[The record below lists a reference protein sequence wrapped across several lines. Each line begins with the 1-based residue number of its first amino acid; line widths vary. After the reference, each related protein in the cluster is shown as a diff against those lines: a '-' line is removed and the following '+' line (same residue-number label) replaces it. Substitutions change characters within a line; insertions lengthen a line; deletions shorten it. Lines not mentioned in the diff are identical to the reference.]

1 MALVG
6 GKIQVR
12 TTYHLRI
19 ELYNYVNLFNLF
31 LIIGGK
37 MIYFIIIV
45 LIVLWV
51 ISIFFKAVRNVIE
64 FILSVLGLS
73 PKTVEFII
81 SVIIII
87 LFLKLIGCF

>member
-1 MALVG
+1 
-6 GKIQVR
+6 
-12 TTYHLRI
+12 
-19 ELYNYVNLFNLF
+19 
-31 LIIGGK
+31 

-64 FILSVLGLS
+64 FILSALGLS

>member
-1 MALVG
+1 
-6 GKIQVR
+6 
-12 TTYHLRI
+12 
-19 ELYNYVNLFNLF
+19 
-31 LIIGGK
+31 

-64 FILSVLGLS
+64 FILSALGLS

-87 LFLKLIGCF
+87 LFLKF